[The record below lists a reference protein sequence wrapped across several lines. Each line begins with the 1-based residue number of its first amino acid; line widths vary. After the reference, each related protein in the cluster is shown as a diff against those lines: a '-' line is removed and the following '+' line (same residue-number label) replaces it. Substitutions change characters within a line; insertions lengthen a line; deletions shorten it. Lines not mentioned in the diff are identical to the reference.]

1 MVHFETFFPDLNDLK
16 QELVVD
22 VHRVDLEVLCLRF
35 STDLVQGKTKSEVS
49 ESQSRYG
56 QNKLTQN
63 KTTPEWLNFCRQ
75 FIGGFSILLW
85 AGSILCIIAYL
96 LQASSYEHPPE
107 DNLYLGIVL
116 AVVVII
122 TGSFSY
128 YQERKSTLIMESFKQ
143 MIPQSSVCIRD
154 GLKQIIRADE
164 LTLGDII
171 EVESG
176 DIIPAD
182 IRILQASKFK
192 VDNSSLT
199 GESRYFLISY

>member
-1 MVHFETFFPDLNDLK
+1 MDDLK

-22 VHRVDLEVLCLRF
+22 VHRVDVEVLCRRF
-35 STDLVQGKTKSEVS
+35 STDLIRGKTKSEVI
-49 ESQSRYG
+49 ESQSKFG
-56 QNKLTQN
+56 VNTLTQN

-85 AGSILCIIAYL
+85 AGSVLCIIAYL

-116 AVVVII
+116 AVVVLI
-122 TGSFSY
+122 TGTFSY

-143 MIPQSSVCIRD
+143 MIPQSSICIRD
-154 GLKQIIRADE
+154 GEKKVIRAEE

-171 EVESG
+171 EVKSG

-182 IRILQASKFK
+182 IRILQSSKFK

-199 GESRYFLISY
+199 GESR